1 MYPWARLHQDQIDK
15 LCYKNN
21 LDDVEIDL
29 IEHIKVGFCKSII
42 DIFRLQEN
50 VRKKHHLLITV
61 ELIKIME
68 SVLF

>member
-42 DIFRLQEN
+42 DIQIA
-50 VRKKHHLLITV
+50 RKCKQKALLAYYC
-61 ELIKIME
+61 
-68 SVLF
+68 